1 MATKS
6 STTTKSEVTKSK
18 TKTNKIE
25 VKHDLLY
32 IMSPSCSWCGKANPV
47 VDELRKDGY
56 EITQLDV
63 NNPEEN
69 KRAEEVKAKYSAQ
82 CGTPLFLDAETGN
95 MKCGF
100 AEKDV
105 LVKWANGEEIP
116 APPRPKTAPP
126 QPPTDFN
133 DQAQV
138 NTFKKA
144 YDTWSKEN
152 DHLPKILPVGEVLTR
167 MEQAQKMRAQQ
178 QQQGA
183 PEGVNPVGNLPVN
196 PNQLVP
202 SGNQVSP
209 DHLNSRI
216 VDSRLQI
223 LESKN
228 TILEAKLDQIIN
240 SLGAGGGDNKPSR
253 APMGRDF
260 PNPAERTRP
269 REQAPTNQPPKR
281 EVDVK
286 VREQAVK
293 AREAAKNRNANSKTN
308 KKTVKG
314 F

>member
-18 TKTNKIE
+18 TKNKKTD

-32 IMSPSCSWCGKANPV
+32 IMSPSCGWCGKANPV

-63 NNPEEN
+63 NNPEEA
-69 KRAEEVKAKYSAQ
+69 KRAEEVKAKYNAQ

-105 LVKWANGEEIP
+105 LEKWANGEEIP

-138 NTFKKA
+138 NTFKESYA
-144 YDTWSKEN
+144 TWSKEN
-152 DHLPKILPVGEVLTR
+152 DHLPKILPVDDVLNR
-167 MEQAQKMRAQQ
+167 MEQAQKMRDQK

-183 PEGVNPVGNLPVN
+183 PDVPNPAGNAAPN
-196 PNQLVP
+196 PQLVP
-202 SGNQVSP
+202 ANSIPSGTG
-209 DHLNSRI
+209 HLDNRI

-240 SLGAGGGDNKPSR
+240 SLGGVDNRGGTAR

-260 PNPAERTRP
+260 PHTADRTRP

-286 VREQAVK
+286 VREQAAK